1 MTPPDHVPGALRQ
14 LLLAIFVLGSL
25 GACGELLLVGHFED
39 PWQLLPLGLLATGL
53 LAVCLHALSRSRPT
67 LVAFRAVMILFPPS
81 ALVGLI
87 LHYRANTE
95 FALESHPDLRG
106 GALLWEAVQGTA
118 PPTLAPG
125 VMVLLGLAG
134 LGYTYRHPA
143 LEVAKRDEGRRS
155 MTKGD
160 DA

>member
-1 MTPPDHVPGALRQ
+1 MTPPDHEAGPLRQ
-14 LLLAIFVLGSL
+14 MLLAIFLLGSL
-25 GACGELLLVGHFED
+25 GALGELLLVGHFED
-39 PWQLLPLGLLATGL
+39 PWQLLPLGLLGAGL
-53 LAVCLHALSRSRPT
+53 LTIGVHALTRSRVT
-67 LVAFRAVMILFPPS
+67 LGAFRLVMVLLPPS

-87 LHYRANTE
+87 QHYRANVE

-125 VMVLLGLAG
+125 LMVLLGLAG

-143 LEVAKRDEGRRS
+143 LYT
-155 MTKGD
+155 TKGD
-160 DA
+160 EA

>member
-1 MTPPDHVPGALRQ
+1 MSEHHTGALRQ
-14 LLLAIFVLGSL
+14 LLLTVFLL
-25 GACGELLLVGHFED
+25 GALGTLGELFLVGHFED
-39 PWQLLPLGLLATGL
+39 PWQFLPLGLLGGGL
-53 LAVCLHALSRSRPT
+53 LVLGLHTLARSRPT
-67 LVAFRAVMILFPPS
+67 LAAFRAVMVLLPPS

-87 LHYRANTE
+87 LHFRANME

-106 GALLWEAVQGTA
+106 GALVWEAVQGTA

-143 LEVAKRDEGRRS
+143 LESRPGS
-155 MTKGD
+155 TTKGD
-160 DA
+160 EA